1 MSSENK
7 PDRSIEVRAGG
18 TASRLVEA
26 DGCRSS
32 DCPPGASADA
42 LNETCYCVTFDV
54 SRLRQSLY
62 TEYGDVFSPTIWAR
76 HEHLFATSPVFVDQ
90 HSLRRMA
97 MVVAG
102 VAIGGF
108 IVQIVPGIDQV
119 NGDIIALTLPLHLGV
134 VAALLAIVPDQP
146 LPPESR

>member
-97 MVVAG
+97 MVVAAVEEVVRTRTYQDAVMSSG
-102 VAIGGF
+102 ARCG
-108 IVQIVPGIDQV
+108 
-119 NGDIIALTLPLHLGV
+119 ALHAGTARRVVGLRLSLG
-134 VAALLAIVPDQP
+134 
-146 LPPESR
+146 